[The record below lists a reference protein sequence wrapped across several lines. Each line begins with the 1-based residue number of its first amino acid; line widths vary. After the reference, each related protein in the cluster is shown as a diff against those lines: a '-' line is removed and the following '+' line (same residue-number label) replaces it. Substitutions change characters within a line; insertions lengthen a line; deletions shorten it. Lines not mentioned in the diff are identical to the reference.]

1 MSKGTET
8 RERIVE
14 HAYGVA
20 TRDGLEGLSIGA
32 LATDLGLSKSGLFA
46 HFGSKEA
53 LQVEVLK
60 TGAARFED
68 MCIRPA
74 LRAPRGEPRVQALFD
89 HWLAWM
95 DHPGNLGGCLLT
107 AASVE
112 LDDRPGP
119 PRDFLSFTQRQ
130 HMGVLAK
137 AVRMAIDEGHFRPD
151 VDPKQFAFEW
161 KGIMLAYHETV
172 RMLRDPTAASL
183 ARSAFARLMASA
195 RIV

>member
-1 MSKGTET
+1 
-8 RERIVE
+8 R
-14 HAYGVA
+14 VA
-20 TRDGLEGLSIGA
+20 TRDGLEGLSIGT

-60 TGAARFED
+60 AGVARFEAVA
-68 MCIRPA
+68 IRPA
-74 LRAPRGEPRVQALFD
+74 LSAPRGEPRVQALFD
-89 HWLAWM
+89 HWLGWM
-95 DHPGNLGGCLLT
+95 EHTEEFGGCLIT

-119 PRDFLSFTQRQ
+119 PRDYLAYIERQ

-137 AVRMAIDEGHFRPD
+137 AVRMAIDEGHFQQE

-161 KGIMLAYHETV
+161 KGIILAYHETV
-172 RMLRDPTAASL
+172 RLMRDPAAL
-183 ARSAFARLMASA
+183 TMARNAFARLMASA
-195 RIV
+195 RKAPTVQ

>member
-1 MSKGTET
+1 MSKGTAT

-14 HAYGVA
+14 HAYRVA
-20 TRDGLEGLSIGA
+20 TRDGLEGLSIGT

-60 TGAARFED
+60 AGAAQFEQVA
-68 MCIRPA
+68 IRPA
-74 LRAPRGEPRVQALFD
+74 IQAPRGEPRVQALFD

-95 DHPGNLGGCLLT
+95 EHPDHLGGCLLT

-119 PRDFLSFTQRQ
+119 PRDYLAFTERQ

-137 AVRMAIDEGHFRPD
+137 AVRMAIDEGHFSPD

-161 KGIMLAYHETV
+161 KGIMLAFHETV
-172 RMLRDPTAASL
+172 RLMRDPAAGTL
-183 ARSAFARLMASA
+183 ARTAFARLMASA
-195 RIV
+195 RTD